1 MDYNVLYTTERK
13 VYGLVFDNQST
24 FCLSFKYLPF
34 DEFKKKKNF
43 VTELSLEIFF
53 VVYFKSKIFFY

>member
-34 DEFKKKKNF
+34 DEFFKKTFF
-43 VTELSLEIFF
+43 VTELQ
-53 VVYFKSKIFFY
+53 KRN